1 MIWGIDFA
9 PKGTEALYREWDGKL
24 LIELELHSVMQIFNS
39 FDPAPFHEKELD
51 DNAEIYIYNT
61 VGEFPLKKPL
71 EIVIYVPSSE
81 FDRETERTL
90 KEAIRNHFSYKKVL
104 TDIELRR
111 LLQRGRRNMEIAI
124 VFLFLCL
131 LIIRLL
137 STFEQSLIN
146 TMLSEGLT
154 IIGWVAMWEPVYVFL
169 YGWWPIVQKRNIY
182 RKILS
187 MDIRVIP
194 GSPGRVK
201 LTDQRFSSNE
211 SKMQAGNSEF
221 ASKY

>member
-1 MIWGIDFA
+1 M
-9 PKGTEALYREWDGKL
+9 T
-24 LIELELHSVMQIFNS
+24 
-39 FDPAPFHEKELD
+39 
-51 DNAEIYIYNT
+51 
-61 VGEFPLKKPL
+61 
-71 EIVIYVPSSE
+71 
-81 FDRETERTL
+81 
-90 KEAIRNHFSYKKVL
+90 
-104 TDIELRR
+104 
-111 LLQRGRRNMEIAI
+111 IAI

-137 STFEQSLIN
+137 STLEQSLIN

-169 YGWWPIVQKRNIY
+169 YGWWPIVQKRNTY

-201 LTDQRFSSNE
+201 LTDHRSSPNE
-211 SKMQAGNSEF
+211 SQLQVGSSEF
-221 ASKY
+221 AE